1 MPIAPPLTLDAPPTN
16 GVAARRYSLLNAA
29 LGPLDMPDGGRLVDL
44 GYTVPWCGPGG
55 AFLMPDC
62 DTPPPNVPEG
72 PLTLVDAVAFVV
84 QRAFECTAHGITP
97 ADAERFMR
105 DRLDATEHV
114 KVEQA
119 VAALLAA
126 SLPTA
131 LPASATVVEAVSAL
145 ETFMYTTQEYGPT
158 GVIHMPI
165 GAFAYLARDSQLT
178 RESATGVW
186 RTLLGTAVAPNAGLT
201 TTAYIT
207 GLFVLWR
214 APTPFISPA
223 SAALDRTTDEYKM
236 IGQRDW
242 IAGWECGAAST
253 VIGEL

>member
-16 GVAARRYSLLNAA
+16 GVAARRYSILNAA
-29 LGPLDMPDGGRLVDL
+29 IGPLDMPDGARLVDL

-62 DTPPPNVPEG
+62 DTPPPNVAEG
-72 PLTLVDAVAFVV
+72 GLALVDGIAFTV
-84 QRAFECTAHGITP
+84 QRAFECNSLGISE

-119 VAALLAA
+119 VAAQIAA
-126 SLPTA
+126 SAPTA

-145 ETFMYTTQEYGPT
+145 ETFMYVTQEYGPH

-165 GAFAYLARDSQLT
+165 GAFAYLARDSQIT

-186 RTLLGTAVAPNAGLT
+186 RTPLGTAVAPNAGLT

-207 GLFVLWR
+207 GLLVLWR
-214 APTPFISPA
+214 SPTPFISPP
-223 SAALDRTTDEYKM
+223 AAAFNRTTDEYQM

-242 IAGWECGAAST
+242 IAAWECGAAST
-253 VIGEL
+253 VVEEL